1 MRSGI
6 ISGGNWIVDNVK
18 LIDNWPPQDT
28 LASIFSEKRGSG
40 GSPYNILRD
49 IAKLGASYPL
59 EAIGLVGDDDL
70 GRYVLADCKAHRIAT
85 EQLRVSPGTSTSY
98 TDVMTVQS
106 TGRRT
111 FFHQRGANAKLA
123 PEHFDFNRTQAK
135 MFHLGYLLLL
145 DALDVPGKDGKPRH
159 CEVLSAARAAGLS
172 TSIDLVSEASDRF
185 SKVVTPTLPLVDT
198 LLVNDF
204 EATRVTGIDVRKG
217 DKLDPAGVI
226 AAAKA
231 LTKAGVGGWV
241 VMHFPEGAYACDS
254 KGEGLWQAGLK
265 ISGDLIKGA
274 AGAGDAFGAGVLH
287 GIHEGWKMDK
297 CLLLG
302 VSAAATSLFDA
313 TCSETIQTV
322 DECFALAKKSGFQVL
337 PKA

>member
-1 MRSGI
+1 MRTGI

-18 LIDNWPPQDT
+18 VIDIWPPQDA
-28 LASIFSEKRGSG
+28 LASIHSEKRGSG

-49 IAKLGASYPL
+49 LAKLGAKYPL

-70 GRYVLADCKAHRIAT
+70 GRWVEADCKAHRIDT
-85 EQLRVSPGTSTSY
+85 RQLKPAKGSSTSY

-123 PEHFDFNRTQAK
+123 PEHFDFGTTQAK

-145 DALDVPGKDGKPRH
+145 DALDAPGKDGKPRS
-159 CEVLSAARAAGLS
+159 CEVLAAARTAGLS

-185 SKVVTPTLPLVDT
+185 AKVVMPTLPLIDT

-204 EATRVTGIDVRKG
+204 EATRVTGIPVRKG
-217 DKLDPAGVI
+217 DALDPAGVV
-226 AAAKA
+226 AAAQA
-231 LTKAGVGGWV
+231 MIKAGVNQWV
-241 VMHFPEGAYACDS
+241 VMHFPEGAYACDRS
-254 KGEGLWQAGLK
+254 GKGIWQAGLR
-265 ISGDLIKGA
+265 ISNDLIKGA

-287 GIHEGWKMDK
+287 GIHEQWPMDK
-297 CLLLG
+297 SLLLG
-302 VSAAATSLFDA
+302 VSVAATCLFDA
-313 TCSETIQTV
+313 TCSESIRPI
-322 DECFALAKKSGFQVL
+322 DDCFALAKESGFQKL
-337 PKA
+337 PV